1 MPDWARPVVRWE
13 IAGRDPGRLRQFY
26 AELFNWKIED
36 GALPGIATIEPGVG
50 GPEPGPGGHIMAAEA
65 PRVALFVQVAD
76 LQASLRRAEEL
87 GGTVLQQP
95 FDVPGGPT
103 VARIA
108 DPEGNHIGLV
118 QQ

>member
-1 MPDWARPVVRWE
+1 MTDWARPVVRWE
-13 IAGRDPGRLRQFY
+13 IAGRNPERLRQFY
-26 AELFNWKIED
+26 AALFNWDIED
-36 GALPGIATIEPGVG
+36 GPIPGIATIAPGVG
-50 GPEPGPGGHIMAAEA
+50 GPEPGPGGHILAADA

-76 LQASLRRAEEL
+76 LRASLRRAEEL
-87 GGTVLQQP
+87 GGVVLQQP
-95 FDVPGGPT
+95 FDVPNGPT